1 MVFSRVTLFS
11 FHSNQSDAVQ
21 SGGAFTSANMCFPE
35 DVLVIVGN
43 SNLYAIDPLQICRR
57 DGCRRANSGSGWQ
70 DGRCRSLRCEMYPHR
85 RVVGALF
92 LTISA
97 SRGGQM
103 YHTDVFSLS
112 GCGSVLYSHP
122 KAILS
127 GRGIIGGR
135 HGRQRY
141 PDILSMDILSGQ
153 PEAIMHVSIKAAGF
167 HDGGMWLQLSDG
179 RILGIPLAYMPA
191 LANASPEQLENFELS
206 PRGIHWDELDEDL
219 SLGGLLVTQ
228 PLQRVRSR
236 SVKKA

>member
-1 MVFSRVTLFS
+1 MVFSRVTLCPLCGQ
-11 FHSNQSDAVQ
+11 QSDAVQ
-21 SGGAFTSANMCFPE
+21 SGGAFVSANMCFPE
-35 DVLVIVGN
+35 DERVIAGYN
-43 SNLYAIDPLQICRR
+43 GLFATDPLQAYRR
-57 DGCRRANSGSGWQ
+57 DGCRRVNADSGWQ

-92 LTISA
+92 VTISA

-141 PDILSMDILSGQ
+141 PDILSTDILSGQ
-153 PEAIMHVSIKAAGF
+153 PEAIMGVSITAADF
-167 HDGGMWLQLSDG
+167 KNDRLWLQLSDG
-179 RILGIPLAYMPA
+179 RTLGVPLAFFPV
-191 LANASPEQLENFELS
+191 LENATPEQRARFELS

-219 SLGGLLVTQ
+219 SLEGLLVT
-228 PLQRVRSR
+228 RSL
-236 SVKKA
+236 

>member
-1 MVFSRVTLFS
+1 MVIAGYNGLF
-11 FHSNQSDAVQ
+11 A
-21 SGGAFTSANMCFPE
+21 T
-35 DVLVIVGN
+35 
-43 SNLYAIDPLQICRR
+43 DPLQVYQRY
-57 DGCRRANSGSGWQ
+57 GCWRVKAGSGWQ

-92 LTISA
+92 MTISA

-141 PDILSMDILSGQ
+141 PDILSTDILSGQ

-191 LANASPEQLENFELS
+191 LANASPEQLENLELS

-219 SLGGLLVTQ
+219 SLEGLLVTR
-228 PLQRVRSR
+228 PLQIVRPR